1 MKKKNIFVILFY
13 LFIYNS
19 VHSQTLSIKGYFQGE
34 VKDEVILGL
43 NSNASLSIDSILGEK
58 DISSDSLDEYD
69 IRILQR
75 NENNF
80 DCLFNLN
87 QNNHNTPIFFENSF
101 DSKINFRNIFETN
114 YTFFEIK
121 NLSQNFDSFVLTS
134 DSIPLNHFIKKVW
147 TYSDE
152 CNLSTLLISNF
163 ENISSPIN
171 NFEFLMFPTQSLDQF
186 IDRFVIEFDSTF
198 ILANSIDKKEIRN
211 IKVFP
216 NPALEYVVIENF
228 NIQKNK
234 LKMNLYNI
242 NGLFQSNYLLT
253 DKINKIDISSLVQGI
268 YFLEIIDNKNN
279 RIYHHKLIKK

>member
-1 MKKKNIFVILFY
+1 
-13 LFIYNS
+13 
-19 VHSQTLSIKGYFQGE
+19 
-34 VKDEVILGL
+34 
-43 NSNASLSIDSILGEK
+43 
-58 DISSDSLDEYD
+58 
-69 IRILQR
+69 
-75 NENNF
+75 
-80 DCLFNLN
+80 
-87 QNNHNTPIFFENSF
+87 
-101 DSKINFRNIFETN
+101 
-114 YTFFEIK
+114 
-121 NLSQNFDSFVLTS
+121 
-134 DSIPLNHFIKKVW
+134 
-147 TYSDE
+147 
-152 CNLSTLLISNF
+152 
-163 ENISSPIN
+163 
-171 NFEFLMFPTQSLDQF
+171 MFPTQSLDQF